1 MIKIAQPL
9 IGEEEEQ
16 AVLAVLRSGTLVQG
30 ERVAAFEQSF
40 AGYHGASYGVAVNPG
55 RAALVSALMAHGIGP
70 GDEVILPAFS
80 FFAAAAAILSVGATP
95 VFADIDAETF
105 CLSPD
110 AAAAAMTARTAA
122 IIAVHLYGC
131 PADLPRLEELC
142 RRAGLLLLEDAAQA
156 HGAAIAGR
164 RVGMWGTAAFSFYP
178 SKNMTTIEG
187 GMVLTNDAAIARR
200 LRMIRNHGAERPYT
214 HELLGYNF
222 RMTELAAALGTVQ
235 LGRLPAWNA
244 QRRENAC
251 YYDQHLAGVTTP
263 VRPAGYEHVF
273 HQYTVRIATDR
284 DRAVR
289 LLHARGIEARVY
301 YATPLHRQPLFRA
314 RQAETRFD
322 LPETDRAAR
331 EVVSLPVHPALTA
344 DDLAYVAAEVN
355 ALCIGQ

>member
-1 MIKIAQPL
+1 MIQIAQPM

-16 AVLAVLRSGTLVQG
+16 AVLAVLRSGALVQG
-30 ERVAAFEQSF
+30 ERVAAFERAF
-40 AGYHGASYGVAVNPG
+40 ADYHGAAHGVAVNNG
-55 RAALVSALMAHGIGP
+55 TAALVAALMAHGIGP

-80 FFAAAAAILSVGATP
+80 FFAAAAAVLSVGATP
-95 VFADIDAETF
+95 VFADIDPETF

-110 AAAAAMTARTAA
+110 AAAAAITARTAA
-122 IIAVHLYGC
+122 ILAIHLYGC
-131 PADLPRLEELC
+131 PADLPRLEALC
-142 RRAGLLLLEDAAQA
+142 RRRGLLLLEDAAQA

-164 RVGMWGTAAFSFYP
+164 RVGTWGTAAFSFYP

-200 LRMIRNHGAERPYT
+200 LRMIRNHGADRPYT

-222 RMTELAAALGTVQ
+222 RMNELTAALGTVQ

-244 QRRENAC
+244 RRWQNAC
-251 YYDQHLAGVTTP
+251 GYDRHLTGVITP
-263 VRPAGYEHVF
+263 VRPPGYEHVF
-273 HQYTVRIATDR
+273 HQYTVRIPTDR

-289 LLHARGIEARVY
+289 RLHTRGIEARVY

-314 RQAETRFD
+314 QQADTRFD

-331 EVVSLPVHPALTA
+331 EVLSLPVHPALTA
-344 DDLAYVAAEVN
+344 DDLAHVIAEVN
-355 ALCIGQ
+355 ALCTR